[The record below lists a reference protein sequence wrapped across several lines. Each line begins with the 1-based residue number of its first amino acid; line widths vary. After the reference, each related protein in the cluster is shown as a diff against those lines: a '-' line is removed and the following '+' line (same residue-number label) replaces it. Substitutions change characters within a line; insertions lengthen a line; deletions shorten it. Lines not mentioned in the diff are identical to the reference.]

1 LERDATLTTT
11 PATLGTILVADDHPL
26 FRQALVMAVE
36 AVAPQARV
44 AEASTLDRAVEI
56 ANATSDLLLILL
68 DLKMPGSAGFSGVA
82 LLHAERPSVPILVIS
97 SAEAQV
103 ASPEARRYGAVG
115 FIGKDQD
122 LSVIED
128 AIAAAL
134 DGHGPAAVP
143 APAGDIDDMAH
154 KVASLTPTQLRVL
167 LGVLEGQLNKQIA
180 YELGVAESTI
190 KSHMTTVLAKLGVQ
204 NRTQA
209 ALAARALGLGSD
221 R

>member
-1 LERDATLTTT
+1 
-11 PATLGTILVADDHPL
+11 
-26 FRQALVMAVE
+26 MAVE

-134 DGHGPAAVP
+134 DGHSPAAVP

-167 LGVLEGQLNKQIA
+167 LSVLDGQLNKQIA

-209 ALAARALGLGSD
+209 ALAARALGLGAD

>member
-1 LERDATLTTT
+1 MAVGLIAPGARIVEAATLER
-11 PATLGTILVADDHPL
+11 
-26 FRQALVMAVE
+26 ALEAAMA
-36 AVAPQARV
+36 A
-44 AEASTLDRAVEI
+44 
-56 ANATSDLLLILL
+56 SDLLLILL
-68 DLKMPGSAGFSGVA
+68 DLKMPGSAGYSGVA

-103 ASPEARRYGAVG
+103 AAPEARRYGAVG

-122 LSVIED
+122 LAVIED

-134 DGHGPAAVP
+134 EGHGPAQAPVSPVP
-143 APAGDIDDMAH
+143 DEVDDMAS

-167 LGVLEGQLNKQIA
+167 LGVLDGQLNKQIA
-180 YELGVAESTI
+180 YDLGVAESTI

-209 ALAARALGLGSD
+209 ALAARALGLGAA

>member
-1 LERDATLTTT
+1 MAR
-11 PATLGTILVADDHPL
+11 TILIADDHPL
-26 FRQALVMAVE
+26 FRQALAMAAGNVAKDARLVE
-36 AVAPQARV
+36 GATLATALLEAQA
-44 AEASTLDRAVEI
+44 AD
-56 ANATSDLLLILL
+56 DLALILL

-134 DGHGPAAVP
+134 EGNSPAPVAV
-143 APAGDIDDMAH
+143 PAGDIDDMAH

-167 LGVLEGQLNKQIA
+167 LGVLDGQLNKQIA

-209 ALAARALGLGSD
+209 ALAARALGLGAD

>member
-1 LERDATLTTT
+1 
-11 PATLGTILVADDHPL
+11 
-26 FRQALVMAVE
+26 MAVE

-122 LSVIED
+122 LAVIEQ
-128 AIAAAL
+128 AITAAL
-134 DGHGPAAVP
+134 EGHGPAPVP
-143 APAGDIDDMAH
+143 AAAGDVDVDDMAH

-167 LGVLEGQLNKQIA
+167 LGVLDGQLNKQIA

-209 ALAARALGLGSD
+209 ALAARALGLGAN

>member
-1 LERDATLTTT
+1 
-11 PATLGTILVADDHPL
+11 LVADDHPL
-26 FRQALVMAVE
+26 FRQALVMAASNVAPDARIVE
-36 AVAPQARV
+36 AA
-44 AEASTLDRAVEI
+44 TLDRAVET
-56 ANATSDLLLILL
+56 ATAASDLLLILL

-97 SAEAQV
+97 SADAQI
-103 ASPEARRYGAVG
+103 AAAEARRYGAVG

-134 DGHGPAAVP
+134 AGETPAV
-143 APAGDIDDMAH
+143 APLMPDEVDEMAG

-167 LGVLEGQLNKQIA
+167 LGVLDGQLNKQIA
-180 YELGVAESTI
+180 WELGVAESTI

-209 ALAARALGLGSD
+209 ALAARALGLGN

>member
-1 LERDATLTTT
+1 M
-11 PATLGTILVADDHPL
+11 ADDHPL
-26 FRQALVMAVE
+26 FRQALVMAASNVAPDAQIVE
-36 AVAPQARV
+36 AA
-44 AEASTLDRAVEI
+44 TLDRAVET
-56 ANATSDLLLILL
+56 ATAASYLLLILL

-97 SAEAQV
+97 SADAQI
-103 ASPEARRYGAVG
+103 AAAEARRYGAVG

-134 DGHGPAAVP
+134 AGETPAV
-143 APAGDIDDMAH
+143 APLMPDEVDEMAG

-167 LGVLEGQLNKQIA
+167 LGVLDGQLNKQIA
-180 YELGVAESTI
+180 WELGVAESTI

-209 ALAARALGLGSD
+209 ALAARALGLGN

>member
-1 LERDATLTTT
+1 
-11 PATLGTILVADDHPL
+11 
-26 FRQALVMAVE
+26 MA
-36 AVAPQARV
+36 ASNVAPDARIL
-44 AEASTLDRAVEI
+44 EAATLDRAVET
-56 ANATSDLLLILL
+56 ATAASDLLLILL

-97 SAEAQV
+97 SADAQI
-103 ASPEARRYGAVG
+103 AAAEERLCRPGDKAAAVG

-134 DGHGPAAVP
+134 AGETPAV
-143 APAGDIDDMAH
+143 APLMPDEVDEMAG

-167 LGVLEGQLNKQIA
+167 LGVLDGQLNKQIA
-180 YELGVAESTI
+180 WELGVAESTI

-209 ALAARALGLGSD
+209 ALAARALGLGN

>member
-1 LERDATLTTT
+1 M
-11 PATLGTILVADDHPL
+11 ADDHPL
-26 FRQALVMAVE
+26 FRQALVMAAANVAPDAQIVE
-36 AVAPQARV
+36 AA
-44 AEASTLDRAVEI
+44 TLDRAVET
-56 ANATSDLLLILL
+56 ATAASDLLLILL
-68 DLKMPGSAGFSGVA
+68 DLKMPGSVGFSGVA

-97 SAEAQV
+97 SADAQI
-103 ASPEARRYGAVG
+103 AAAEARRYGAVG

-134 DGHGPAAVP
+134 AGETPAVP
-143 APAGDIDDMAH
+143 PLMPDEVDEMAG

-167 LGVLEGQLNKQIA
+167 LGVLDGQLNKQIA
-180 YELGVAESTI
+180 WELGVAESTI

-209 ALAARALGLGSD
+209 ALAARALGLGN

>member
-1 LERDATLTTT
+1 M
-11 PATLGTILVADDHPL
+11 VADDHPL
-26 FRQALVMAVE
+26 FRQALVMAAANVAPDARIVE
-36 AVAPQARV
+36 AA
-44 AEASTLDRAVEI
+44 TLDRAVET
-56 ANATSDLLLILL
+56 ATAASDLLLILL

-97 SAEAQV
+97 SADAQI
-103 ASPEARRYGAVG
+103 AAAEARRYGAVG

-134 DGHGPAAVP
+134 AGETPAV
-143 APAGDIDDMAH
+143 APLMPDEVDEMAG

-167 LGVLEGQLNKQIA
+167 LGVLDGQLNKQIA
-180 YELGVAESTI
+180 WELGVAESTI

-209 ALAARALGLGSD
+209 ALAARALGLGN

>member
-1 LERDATLTTT
+1 M
-11 PATLGTILVADDHPL
+11 GTILVADDHPL
-26 FRQALVMAVE
+26 FRQALVMA
-36 AVAPQARV
+36 ASNVAPDARIL
-44 AEASTLDRAVEI
+44 EAATLDRAVET
-56 ANATSDLLLILL
+56 ATAASDLLLILL

-97 SAEAQV
+97 SADAQI
-103 ASPEARRYGAVG
+103 AAAEARRYGAVG

-134 DGHGPAAVP
+134 AGETPAVTP
-143 APAGDIDDMAH
+143 LMPDEVDDMAG

-167 LGVLEGQLNKQIA
+167 LGVLDGQLNKQIA
-180 YELGVAESTI
+180 WELGVAESTI

-209 ALAARALGLGSD
+209 ALAARALGLGN

>member
-1 LERDATLTTT
+1 MERTGTLNTG
-11 PATLGTILVADDHPL
+11 GTILVADDHPL
-26 FRQALVMAVE
+26 FRQALVMAAGNVAPDARVVE
-36 AVAPQARV
+36 AA
-44 AEASTLDRAVEI
+44 TLDRAM
-56 ANATSDLLLILL
+56 AAAAASDLLLILL

-103 ASPEARRYGAVG
+103 AAPEARRYGAVG
-115 FIGKDQD
+115 FIGKDQH

-134 DGHGPAAVP
+134 AGESPAV
-143 APAGDIDDMAH
+143 APCAPDEVDEMAA

-167 LGVLEGQLNKQIA
+167 LGVLDGQLNKQIA
-180 YELGVAESTI
+180 WELGVAESTI

-221 R
+221 A